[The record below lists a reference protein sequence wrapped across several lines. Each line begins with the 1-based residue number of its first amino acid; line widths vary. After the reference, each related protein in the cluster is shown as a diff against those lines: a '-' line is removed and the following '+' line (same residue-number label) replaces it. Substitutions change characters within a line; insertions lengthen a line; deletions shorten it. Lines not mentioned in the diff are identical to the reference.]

1 MKTLV
6 KLLLILISSVGVA
19 QEYKV
24 VQINAEWNDRNKIDL
39 PYNIEGAKTVYAF
52 LEDQSE
58 SLQKQIQAVPIIIL
72 FKDNKPLRQWSAD
85 LSFKL
90 NVNIE
95 EIAYAIRE
103 DKQTH
108 FRARSN

>member
-1 MKTLV
+1 MKTLAT
-6 KLLLILISSVGVA
+6 LFLILISSVTVA

-24 VQINAEWNDRNKIDL
+24 VQINAEWNDRNKVDL
-39 PYNIEGAKTVYAF
+39 PYTIEGAKTVYAF
-52 LEDQSE
+52 LEDQTE

-72 FKDNKPLRQWSAD
+72 FKDNKPLRQWAAD

-90 NVNIE
+90 NINIE
-95 EIAYAIRE
+95 EVAYAIRE

>member
-1 MKTLV
+1 MKTLAT
-6 KLLLILISSVGVA
+6 LFLILISSVTVA
-19 QEYKV
+19 QEYKI
-24 VQINAEWNDRNKIDL
+24 VQINAEWNERNKVDL
-39 PYNIEGAKTVYAF
+39 PYKIEGAETVYAF
-52 LEDQSE
+52 LEDQTE
-58 SLQKQIQAVPIIIL
+58 SLQKQIKAVPIIIL
-72 FKDNKPLRQWSAD
+72 FKDNKPLRQWPAD

-90 NVNIE
+90 EINIE

>member
-1 MKTLV
+1 MKTLTT
-6 KLLLILISSVGVA
+6 LFLILISSVAVA

-24 VQINAEWNDRNKIDL
+24 VQINAEWNDRNKVNL
-39 PYNIEGAKTVYAF
+39 PYSIEGAKTVYAF
-52 LEDQSE
+52 LENQTE

-72 FKDNKPLRQWSAD
+72 FKDNKPLRQWSAN

-90 NVNIE
+90 NINIE

-103 DKQTH
+103 DKQKH

>member
-1 MKTLV
+1 MKTLAT
-6 KLLLILISSVGVA
+6 LFLILISSVTVA

-24 VQINAEWNDRNKIDL
+24 VQINAEWNDRNKVDL
-39 PYNIEGAKTVYAF
+39 PYTIEGAKTVYAF
-52 LEDQSE
+52 LEDQTE

-90 NVNIE
+90 NINIE

>member
-1 MKTLV
+1 MKTLAT
-6 KLLLILISSVGVA
+6 LFLILISSVTVA

-24 VQINAEWNDRNKIDL
+24 VQINAEWNDRNKVDM

-52 LEDQSE
+52 LEDQTE

-72 FKDNKPLRQWSAD
+72 FKDNKPLRQWSAN

-90 NVNIE
+90 NINIE

>member
-1 MKTLV
+1 MKTLA
-6 KLLLILISSVGVA
+6 KLLLILISSVSVA

-24 VQINAEWNDRNKIDL
+24 VQINTEWNNKNKIDL
-39 PYNIEGAKTVYAF
+39 PYSIEGAKTVYAF

-72 FKDNKPLRQWSAD
+72 FKDNKPLRQWAAD

-90 NVNIE
+90 NIDIE

-103 DKQTH
+103 DKQTY

>member
-1 MKTLV
+1 MKTLAT
-6 KLLLILISSVGVA
+6 LFLILISSVTVA

-24 VQINAEWNDRNKIDL
+24 VQINAEWNDKNKVDM
-39 PYNIEGAKTVYAF
+39 PYTIEGAKTVYAF
-52 LEDQSE
+52 LEDQTE

-90 NVNIE
+90 NINIE
-95 EIAYAIRE
+95 EIKDAIRE

>member
-1 MKTLV
+1 MKTLA
-6 KLLLILISSVGVA
+6 KLLLILISSVSVA

-24 VQINAEWNDRNKIDL
+24 VQINTEWNNKNKIDL
-39 PYNIEGAKTVYAF
+39 PYSIEGAKTVYAF

-103 DKQTH
+103 DKQTY

>member
-1 MKTLV
+1 MRSLIT
-6 KLLLILISSVGVA
+6 LILILFAYTLTA
-19 QEYKV
+19 QDYKI
-24 VQINAEWNDRNKIDL
+24 VQINAGWNAKNDVKL
-39 PYNIEGAKTVYAF
+39 PYTIEGAKVIYGR
-52 LEDQSE
+52 LEEQRKE
-58 SLQKQIQAVPIIIL
+58 LQKQIQAVPVIIL
-72 FKDNKPLRQWSAD
+72 FKDSKVIRQWSAD

-90 NVNIE
+90 NINKE

>member
-1 MKTLV
+1 MKTLAT
-6 KLLLILISSVGVA
+6 LFLILISSVTVA

-24 VQINAEWNDRNKIDL
+24 VQINAEWNDRNKVDL
-39 PYNIEGAKTVYAF
+39 PYTIEGAKTVYAF
-52 LEDQSE
+52 LEDQNE
-58 SLQKQIQAVPIIIL
+58 SLQKQIQAVPIVIL

-90 NVNIE
+90 NINIE
-95 EIAYAIRE
+95 EVAYAIRE

>member
-1 MKTLV
+1 MKTLAT
-6 KLLLILISSVGVA
+6 LFLILISSVTVA

-24 VQINAEWNDRNKIDL
+24 VQINAEWNDRNKVDL
-39 PYNIEGAKTVYAF
+39 PYTIEEAKTVYAF
-52 LEDQSE
+52 LEDQTE

-90 NVNIE
+90 NINIE

>member
-1 MKTLV
+1 MKTLAT
-6 KLLLILISSVGVA
+6 LLLTLISTLVLS
-19 QEYKV
+19 QDYKV
-24 VQINAEWNDRNKIDL
+24 VQINAEWNDRNKVDL
-39 PYNIEGAKTVYAF
+39 PYTIEGAKTVYAF
-52 LEDQSE
+52 LENQTE
-58 SLQKQIQAVPIIIL
+58 SLQKQIQAVPIVIL

-90 NVNIE
+90 KINIE

>member
-1 MKTLV
+1 MKTLAT
-6 KLLLILISSVGVA
+6 LFLILISSVTVA

-24 VQINAEWNDRNKIDL
+24 VQINAEWNDRNKVDM
-39 PYNIEGAKTVYAF
+39 PYTIEGAKTVYAF
-52 LEDQSE
+52 LEDQTE
-58 SLQKQIQAVPIIIL
+58 SLQKQIQAVPIVIL

-90 NVNIE
+90 NINIE

>member
-1 MKTLV
+1 MKTLAT
-6 KLLLILISSVGVA
+6 LFLILISSVTVA

-24 VQINAEWNDRNKIDL
+24 VQINAEWNDRNKVDL
-39 PYNIEGAKTVYAF
+39 PYTIEGAKTVYAF
-52 LEDQSE
+52 LEDQTE

-90 NVNIE
+90 EINIE

>member
-1 MKTLV
+1 MKTLAT
-6 KLLLILISSVGVA
+6 LFLILISSVTVA

-24 VQINAEWNDRNKIDL
+24 VQINAEWNDRNKVDL
-39 PYNIEGAKTVYAF
+39 PYTIEGAKTVYAF
-52 LEDQSE
+52 LEDQTE
-58 SLQKQIQAVPIIIL
+58 SLQKQIQAVPIVIL

-90 NVNIE
+90 NINIE
-95 EIAYAIRE
+95 EVAYAIRE

>member
-1 MKTLV
+1 MKTLTT
-6 KLLLILISSVGVA
+6 LLLILFSSVAVA

-24 VQINAEWNDRNKIDL
+24 VQINAEWNDKNKVDL
-39 PYNIEGAKTVYAF
+39 PYSIEGAKTVYAF
-52 LEDQSE
+52 LEDQTE

-72 FKDNKPLRQWSAD
+72 FKDNKPLRQWSAN

-90 NVNIE
+90 NIDLE
-95 EIAYAIRE
+95 EISYAIRE

>member
-1 MKTLV
+1 MKTLAT
-6 KLLLILISSVGVA
+6 LFLILISSVTVA

-24 VQINAEWNDRNKIDL
+24 VQINAEWNDRNKVDM
-39 PYNIEGAKTVYAF
+39 PYTIEGAKTVYAF
-52 LEDQSE
+52 LEDQTE

-72 FKDNKPLRQWSAD
+72 FKDNKPLRQWSAN

-90 NVNIE
+90 NINIE

>member
-1 MKTLV
+1 MKTLAT
-6 KLLLILISSVGVA
+6 LFLILISSVTVA

-24 VQINAEWNDRNKIDL
+24 VQINAEWNDRNKVDL
-39 PYNIEGAKTVYAF
+39 PYTIEGAKTVYAF
-52 LEDQSE
+52 LEDQNE
-58 SLQKQIQAVPIIIL
+58 SLQKQIQAVPIVIL

-90 NVNIE
+90 NINIE

>member
-1 MKTLV
+1 MKTLAT
-6 KLLLILISSVGVA
+6 LLLILFSSVAVA

-24 VQINAEWNDRNKIDL
+24 VQINTEWNDRNKVVL
-39 PYNIEGAKTVYAF
+39 PYSIEGAKTVYAF
-52 LEDQSE
+52 LENQTE

-90 NVNIE
+90 NINIE

>member
-1 MKTLV
+1 MKTLAT
-6 KLLLILISSVGVA
+6 LFLILISSVTVA

-24 VQINAEWNDRNKIDL
+24 VQINAEWNDRNKVDL
-39 PYNIEGAKTVYAF
+39 PYVIEGAKTVYAF
-52 LEDQSE
+52 LEDQTE

-90 NVNIE
+90 NINIE

-103 DKQTH
+103 DKQTY

>member
-1 MKTLV
+1 MKTLAT
-6 KLLLILISSVGVA
+6 LLLTLISTFVLS
-19 QEYKV
+19 QEYKI
-24 VQINAEWNDRNKIDL
+24 VQINAEWNDRNKLDL
-39 PYNIEGAKTVYAF
+39 PLKIEGAKTVYAF
-52 LEDQSE
+52 LEDQAE

-90 NVNIE
+90 NINIE

-103 DKQTH
+103 DKQTY

>member
-6 KLLLILISSVGVA
+6 TLLLILFSSVAAA
-19 QEYKV
+19 QKYKI
-24 VQINAEWNDRNKIDL
+24 VQINTEWNSKNKVVL
-39 PYNIEGAKTVYAF
+39 PYKIEDAPTVYAL
-52 LEDQSE
+52 LEDQPE
-58 SLQKQIQAVPIIIL
+58 NLQKQIQAVPIIIL
-72 FKDNKPLRQWSAD
+72 FKDNKPLRQWAAD

-90 NVNIE
+90 NIDTE

-103 DKQTH
+103 NKQAY

>member
-1 MKTLV
+1 MKTLAT
-6 KLLLILISSVGVA
+6 LFLILISSVTVA

-24 VQINAEWNDRNKIDL
+24 VQINAEWNNKNKVDL
-39 PYNIEGAKTVYAF
+39 PYTIEGAKTVYAF
-52 LEDQSE
+52 LEDQTE

-90 NVNIE
+90 NINIE
-95 EIAYAIRE
+95 EIKDAIRE
-103 DKQTH
+103 DKQTYI
-108 FRARSN
+108 RARSN